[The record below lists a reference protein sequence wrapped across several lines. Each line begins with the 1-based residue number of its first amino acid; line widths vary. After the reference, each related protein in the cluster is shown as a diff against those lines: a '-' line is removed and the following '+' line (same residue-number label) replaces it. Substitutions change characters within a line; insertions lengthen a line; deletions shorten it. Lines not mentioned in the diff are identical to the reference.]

1 MAHSTKFGVFTLLF
15 VTIAAVSATLD
26 FSLSFTAEEVELHIR
41 CALGTGPCDEKGL
54 RVKAMMPKVMRGCEQ
69 CSFLERFLANQIVEY
84 MKEYR
89 PKTLELMKKK
99 YRNSA

>member
-15 VTIAAVSATLD
+15 VTIAAVSVTPGY
-26 FSLSFTAEEVELHIR
+26 SLSFTAEEADLHIK
-41 CALGTGPCDEKGL
+41 CALGIGPCNKDGL
-54 RVKAMMPKVMRGCEQ
+54 RVKAMIPVVMRGCEQ
-69 CSFLERFLANQIVEY
+69 CSFLERLYANQIVEY

-89 PKTLELMKKK
+89 PKVLELIKKK